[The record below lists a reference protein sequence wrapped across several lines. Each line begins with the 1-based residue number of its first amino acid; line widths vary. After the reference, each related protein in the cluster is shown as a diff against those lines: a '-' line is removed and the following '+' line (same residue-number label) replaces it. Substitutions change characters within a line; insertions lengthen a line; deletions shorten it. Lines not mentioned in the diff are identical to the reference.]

1 MASVKFLVGS
11 TYGNA
16 QQVAEDASDQFADL
30 GHFVKVVS
38 RPTIDD
44 ILAPDTEVVII
55 CSATIGEGEI
65 PDNLLPFHSQLN
77 DQFPLLPHIK
87 YGVIALGDSSYDNFA
102 DGGRQ
107 MDELMTELQAVA
119 IQDMLV
125 IDACETPDPEEAVIE
140 WMSLLHQ
147 KI

>member
-1 MASVKFLVGS
+1 MANVKFLVGS

-16 QQVAEDASDQFADL
+16 EQVAEDAADQFADL
-30 GHFVKVVS
+30 GHQVKVVS

-44 ILAPDTEVVII
+44 VLVSGTEVVII

-65 PDNLLPFHSQLN
+65 PDNLLPFYSQMR
-77 DQFPLLPHIK
+77 DECPLLSHIK

-107 MDELMTELQAVA
+107 MDELMSELQALAV
-119 IQDMLV
+119 QEMLV

-140 WMSLLHQ
+140 WMNLLHQ

>member
-30 GHFVKVVS
+30 GHLVKVIS

-44 ILAPDTEVVII
+44 ILASDTEVVII

-65 PDNLLPFHSQLN
+65 PDSLLPFHSQLS
-77 DQFPLLPHIK
+77 DQFPLLSHIK

-107 MDELMTELQAVA
+107 MDELMTELKAVA
-119 IQDMLV
+119 VQDMLI

>member
-16 QQVAEDASDQFADL
+16 QQVAEDAADQFEAL
-30 GHFVKVVS
+30 GHQVKVIS
-38 RPTIDD
+38 RPSIDD
-44 ILAPDTEVVII
+44 VLSEETDIFVLCA
-55 CSATIGEGEI
+55 ATIGEGEI
-65 PDNLLPFHSQLN
+65 PDNLLPFYQQLR
-77 DQFPLLPHIK
+77 DSLPTLAHLK

-107 MDELMTELQAVA
+107 INELMIELQAKQV
-119 IQDMLV
+119 QEMLI
-125 IDACETPDPEEAVIE
+125 IDACETPDPEEAVTE
-140 WMSLLHQ
+140 WMGLLHQ

>member
-16 QQVAEDASDQFADL
+16 QQVAEDAADQFSDL
-30 GHFVKVVS
+30 GHQVKVIS

-44 ILAPDTEVVII
+44 VLASGTEVVII

-65 PDNLLPFHSQLN
+65 PDNLLPFYNQLR
-77 DQFPLLPHIK
+77 DESPLLPHIK

-107 MDELMTELQAVA
+107 MDELMSELQAVV
-119 IQDMLV
+119 IQEMLA

-140 WMSLLHQ
+140 WMSLLHT
-147 KI
+147 KV